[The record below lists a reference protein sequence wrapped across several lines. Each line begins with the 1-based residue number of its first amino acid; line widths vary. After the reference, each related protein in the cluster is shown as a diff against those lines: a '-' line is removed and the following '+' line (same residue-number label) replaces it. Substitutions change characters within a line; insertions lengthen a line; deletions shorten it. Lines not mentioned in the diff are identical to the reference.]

1 MSKPE
6 DDLVFLKQDE
16 EKEFEEKI
24 HEKIETDA
32 ENEQDEYKK
41 SQFKMLRLINE
52 ALSQKISRYDDY
64 DTTVNSSEDESEYD
78 DDNMSLI
85 SYDSLDLSF
94 DEV

>member
-1 MSKPE
+1 MSKA
-6 DDLVFLKQDE
+6 DDNDVFLKQDK
-16 EKEFEEKI
+16 EKEVEI
-24 HEKIETDA
+24 HENIETVT

-41 SQFKMLRLINE
+41 SQFKMLRLIND
-52 ALSQKISRYDDY
+52 ALSHKISRYDEY
-64 DTTVNSSEDESEYD
+64 DTTVNSSDDD

>member
-6 DDLVFLKQDE
+6 GDHVFLKQDE
-16 EKEFEEKI
+16 EKELEI
-24 HEKIETDA
+24 HEKIETTT
-32 ENEQDEYKK
+32 EQQDEHNK

-64 DTTVNSSEDESEYD
+64 DTSVNSSDNESEYD
-78 DDNMSLI
+78 DDDMSLI